1 MLAATSVWKR
11 GAVWNTC
18 NNNNNNKS
26 LLTVGRCGYCGGDT
40 PGLVLSMDA
49 PASADSGAWGVA
61 LPHTHTLMR
70 VHTHLNRNAAAD
82 RRLSVSD
89 PQTHAR
95 RCARVWWLRTRA
107 NVYIYA
113 HVRALHVR
121 TQLARLATLSPGT
134 EGFRT
139 IHETRADGIGQR
151 SLAGPAHTHT
161 ETPSV
166 SGHVHRQTDRQG
178 RQDTRDGQ

>member
-1 MLAATSVWKR
+1 M
-11 GAVWNTC
+11 WNTC
-18 NNNNNNKS
+18 NNNNNNNKS

-40 PGLVLSMDA
+40 PGLERSMGA
-49 PASADSGAWGVA
+49 PASDSGAWGVA
-61 LPHTHTLMR
+61 LTHSHTHTRARL
-70 VHTHLNRNAAAD
+70 HTHLNRNAAAD

-89 PQTHAR
+89 PRTHAR

-161 ETPSV
+161 EHTETPSV